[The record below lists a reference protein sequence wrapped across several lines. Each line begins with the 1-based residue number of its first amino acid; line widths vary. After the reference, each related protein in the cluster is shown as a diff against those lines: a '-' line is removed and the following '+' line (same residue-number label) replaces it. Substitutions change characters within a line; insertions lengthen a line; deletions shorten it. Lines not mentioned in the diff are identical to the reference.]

1 MNQFQTQ
8 MKYALKSKC
17 LIIKILT
24 TLKSSTQGCFQIY
37 MGGVFKVGCRLSKME
52 RI

>member
-8 MKYALKSKC
+8 MMLALKSKC
-17 LIIKILT
+17 LMIKILT

-37 MGGVFKVGCRLSKME
+37 MGGVFKVGCWLSEMG